1 MPNMTFISAKQEKWW
16 RNIFSCFKVT
26 LKSAMRALVSR
37 SRLRE
42 GKMSSLRGQPLWS
55 IRLSSSPL
63 SVLASRLRANSPNA
77 ES

>member
-1 MPNMTFISAKQEKWW
+1 MVEKH
-16 RNIFSCFKVT
+16 IFWYFT

-55 IRLSSSPL
+55 IRLRSSPL

>member
-1 MPNMTFISAKQEKWW
+1 MPKMAFISQNKK
-16 RNIFSCFKVT
+16 NGGKDILVSLVT
-26 LKSAMRALVSR
+26 LKSAMSARVSR

-63 SVLASRLRANSPNA
+63 SVLASRLRANRPNA

>member
-1 MPNMTFISAKQEKWW
+1 MAFISAKQEKWW
-16 RNIFSCFKVT
+16 KNTFSYFKVT